1 MAGPSATSLPFEL
14 CNRVRLPPAL
24 IPAKL
29 AEPQRI
35 MICGIV
41 YLTVILSCQQI
52 ADEHTKKN
60 DQRLRA
66 VSFGQHQK
74 NQEVLVQ
81 LGLAEPLIPNARAAS
96 QPKKPSRPDPPP
108 SNVDVVKRTSSRV
121 CGRPATY
128 AEGLT
133 DRDFL
138 AEERAIEYAE
148 RRREGSGRASK
159 PVERFEPEDFPR
171 PSKRDRDDERMG
183 TATVKKARSTTMLT
197 VGQPK
202 PRGTDKTP
210 TVAGTGE
217 AANRNRH
224 R

>member
-1 MAGPSATSLPFEL
+1 M
-14 CNRVRLPPAL
+14 
-24 IPAKL
+24 
-29 AEPQRI
+29 
-35 MICGIV
+35 
-41 YLTVILSCQQI
+41 
-52 ADEHTKKN
+52 
-60 DQRLRA
+60 
-66 VSFGQHQK
+66 
-74 NQEVLVQ
+74 Q

-210 TVAGTGE
+210 TVAGTGALLLPTE
-217 AANRNRH
+217 IP
-224 R
+224 